1 MPFVTN
7 FAKEKFSGNNRKFEK
22 MIWYSFVIWS
32 EQKLSTVFR
41 AYFPMKIYLT
51 ADWIF
56 RLSGLF
62 VINISYPAECWQP
75 AESEPWTVWSS
86 REPEQDWRTT
96 ADSDQRFPL
105 RLLLPPS
112 PFLPSPPEE
121 LLQDHWIG
129 QCQWSS
135 RWKFSISK
143 VLLHF
148 KRKLYADAKVLNMVS
163 D

>member
-1 MPFVTN
+1 
-7 FAKEKFSGNNRKFEK
+7 
-22 MIWYSFVIWS
+22 
-32 EQKLSTVFR
+32 
-41 AYFPMKIYLT
+41 MKIYLT
-51 ADWIF
+51 ADWIL

-112 PFLPSPPEE
+112 PFLPSRPEE
-121 LLQDHWIG
+121 LLQDDWTAG
-129 QCQWSS
+129 LTGQWSS